1 MFSDDSPGSDG
12 GIGVCGWLLFGMSWL
27 MVAITLPFS
36 LCVLLKVGLTSDQ
49 YCAQCS
55 PLSLVEGCRGLA
67 LIGREDQSVA
77 TPALSDAIKN
87 QLKASKANLPGHFL
101 PFAVSL
107 WQKAGVHGKEESIIG
122 Q

>member
-1 MFSDDSPGSDG
+1 MFPDDSPGSDG

-49 YCAQCS
+49 YCAQFS
-55 PLSLVEGCRGLA
+55 PLSLVEECGGLA

-77 TPALSDAIKN
+77 TPAL
-87 QLKASKANLPGHFL
+87 LCH
-101 PFAVSL
+101 
-107 WQKAGVHGKEESIIG
+107 KEPARRIQNRLLGALERWFFMTQG
-122 Q
+122 RL